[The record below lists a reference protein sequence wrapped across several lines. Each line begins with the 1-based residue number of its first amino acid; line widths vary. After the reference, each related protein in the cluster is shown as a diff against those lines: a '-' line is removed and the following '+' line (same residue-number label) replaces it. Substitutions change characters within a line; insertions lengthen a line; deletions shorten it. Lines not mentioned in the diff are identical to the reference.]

1 MKINDEFRVD
11 FVVTD
16 EIYQGFIQVFK
27 DKNCLHV
34 DKAYAE
40 SKGFNDVVMHGNI
53 LNGFLSYFVG
63 ECLPLKNVI
72 IHSQEIKFAKP
83 VHLNDR
89 LQLCATITDVIE
101 SVNVV
106 IFNLF
111 FQNAD
116 QVKVAKG
123 KLQIGVL
130 Y

>member
-1 MKINDEFRVD
+1 MKVD
-11 FVVTD
+11 DKFIANFEVTED
-16 EIYQGFIQVFK
+16 IYQGFIAIFK

-34 DKAYAE
+34 DKSYAE
-40 SKGFNDVVMHGNI
+40 SKGFKDVVMHGNI
-53 LNGFLSYFVG
+53 LNGFISYFVG
-63 ECLPLKNVI
+63 ECLPIDNVI

-83 VHLNDR
+83 VHLNDK
-89 LQLCATITDVIE
+89 LQLCATVTDVIE

-106 IFNLF
+106 IFKLF

-116 QVKVAKG
+116 GVKVAKG